1 MRKTKIICTLG
12 PATDREGVLRALV
25 ENGMNVARL
34 NFSHG
39 SHEEH
44 KGRLDALKAIR
55 EELNQP
61 VAALLDTKGPEI
73 RLKNFVNGKEQ
84 LVTGQTFTLTSREV
98 EGTNEIC
105 SITYKDLPHDV
116 AAGGTIM
123 LDDGL
128 IQLAIRSVND
138 TDIVC
143 EVLNNGVIKD
153 HKGVNVPGVHLSM
166 PYMSQR
172 DRDDIIFG
180 IEQGFDFIAASFVR
194 TAQDVYEIRNLLNM
208 YDSDIRIIAK
218 IENQEGIENID
229 SILAAADAVMVAR
242 GDLGVEIDFAELPGI
257 QKSIIDRSFS
267 FGKPIITATQMLDS
281 MINNPRPTRAEISDV
296 ANAIYDG
303 TSAIMLS
310 GETAAG
316 AYPVEALKTM
326 ATIAERTENEA
337 HYRNLRLAQMNLT
350 RKTSVSDATAHAACL
365 TAQDVNASAIV
376 TVSESGST
384 ARLLSKYRPT
394 QPIIACV
401 MRPIIQRQL
410 SLSWGITP
418 LIMPL
423 AHSTDELIE
432 MSTTLAEQNGY
443 LHNGE
448 LAVVTAGVPVGV
460 SGTTNMV
467 KIHMVGNCLAKG
479 VGVGRDDCE
488 NASATGKACVCRTL
502 DEIRARFKPGMVLVL
517 PSTNNDMMP
526 YIRDAAALV
535 VEEPGMNSHAAIVG
549 KALLKPTIVGVT
561 GATTHI
567 RDGLDIAV
575 DCAHGSVQSLQI

>member
-12 PATDREGVLRALV
+12 PSTDKEGVLRDLIA
-25 ENGMNVARL
+25 NGMNVARF

-44 KGRLDALKAIR
+44 LGRLEKLKALR
-55 EELNQP
+55 EELGKP

-73 RLKNFVNGKEQ
+73 RLKDFKNGVEN
-84 LVTGQTFTLTSREV
+84 LVAGQTFTLTTRDV

-105 SITYKDLPHDV
+105 SITYKDLPMDV
-116 AAGGTIM
+116 EPNGTIM

-128 IQLAIRSVND
+128 IKLQIQTVND

-143 EVLNNGVIKD
+143 TVLNSGKIKNK
-153 HKGVNVPGVHLSM
+153 KGVNVPGVHLSM

-172 DRDDIIFG
+172 DKDDIIFG
-180 IEQGFDFIAASFVR
+180 IQQGYDFIAASFVR
-194 TAQDVYEIRNLLNM
+194 TAQDVYDIRNLLNQ
-208 YDSDIRIIAK
+208 YDSNIRIIAK
-218 IENQEGIENID
+218 IENREGVNNID

-242 GDLGVEIDFAELPGI
+242 GDLGVEIDFTELPGI
-257 QKSIIDRSFS
+257 QKTIIDRSFS
-267 FGKPIITATQMLDS
+267 FGKPIVTATQMLDS
-281 MINNPRPTRAEISDV
+281 MIVNPRPTRAEISDV

-326 ATIAERTENEA
+326 SAIAERTEQEGF
-337 HYRNLRLAQMNLT
+337 HLRGRQMDSNPG
-350 RKTSVSDATAHAACL
+350 KISVSDATAHAACL
-365 TAQDVNASAIV
+365 TARDVNAAAIV
-376 TVSESGST
+376 TVSESGTT
-384 ARLLSKYRPT
+384 ARLLSKYRPQ

-401 MRPIIQRQL
+401 MREQVQRQL

-418 LIMPL
+418 LMMSL

-432 MSTTLAEQNGY
+432 MSTSLAKENGY

-460 SGTTNMV
+460 SGTTNMI
-467 KIHMVGNCLAKG
+467 KIHMVGNCLATG
-479 VGVGRDDCE
+479 VGVGPE
-488 NASATGKACVCRTL
+488 NNDVASGKACVCRTM
-502 DEIRARFKPGMVLVL
+502 DEVRAKFKPGMVLVV
-517 PSTNNDMMP
+517 PSTSNEMLSFV
-526 YIRDAAALV
+526 RDAAALV
-535 VEEPGMNSHAAIVG
+535 VEEPGLNSHAAIAG
-549 KALLKPTIVGVT
+549 KALLKPTVVGAA
-561 GATTHI
+561 GATSHI
-567 RDGLDIAV
+567 RDGLMVAV
-575 DCAHGSVQSLQI
+575 DCAHGSVQRLQG